1 MQKNI
6 LSNAKS
12 FASIFTCQFSKIQ
25 IFYSKPLP
33 KPKKLRINVFKGIL
47 LLQKLYALFHIDRF
61 PRTNNPSNYKPV
73 RSRIEFEENV
83 VAYSFSANRCGGGWL
98 SVSDHGARGK
108 RWGGSR
114 KKAEKDKELEDIFAS
129 DIWRIES
136 RIDTG
141 QNDVS
146 KGGECTACCL
156 TVNIFTIVCRVYYIR
171 VKRWNSVLLVY
182 VIYSYV
188 NWELCFDSVLFVP
201 SRDIVEQR
209 HVCTT

>member
-1 MQKNI
+1 M
-6 LSNAKS
+6 
-12 FASIFTCQFSKIQ
+12 
-25 IFYSKPLP
+25 
-33 KPKKLRINVFKGIL
+33 
-47 LLQKLYALFHIDRF
+47 
-61 PRTNNPSNYKPV
+61 
-73 RSRIEFEENV
+73 EFEENV

-146 KGGECTACCL
+146 KGRECTACCL

-201 SRDIVEQR
+201 SRDITFVQR
-209 HVCTT
+209 SLFLFPSIKFYSFLLYLSSSRSKLFLLVKKKGFFF